1 MEEGMYKSKFLFI
14 VVLLVFWNVN
24 CVAQEPKPDE
34 RGYIVKLGDKVPDF
48 KVTLLDGTSKNLSEF
63 KAPVIVLNFFASWC
77 VVCRKEIPLMEKEVW
92 RAMKDHGLVV
102 LGVDYKEK
110 ADTVGMFVKEMNIS
124 YPVAL
129 DEGGGIFDRFARG
142 GVTRNIVL
150 DRNLNIIYLTRLY
163 DVNEF
168 EGMKNIIRQ
177 TLGLKQDS
185 SATSLTKE
193 KTMEKIYLKDL
204 ADTGKQIA
212 LQYDG
217 KYKVHLEG
225 RIIKKRWWGKMDIG
239 VSLFKD
245 DIVSSQY
252 DKKTKTLKIGYRHYD
267 GVRIAILPMT
277 TFKVPNDIEQ
287 VEINDVK

>member
-1 MEEGMYKSKFLFI
+1 MFRFKFLF
-14 VVLLVFWNVN
+14 VVYLFVVWNIN

-34 RGYIVKLGDKVPDF
+34 RGYIVKVGDKVADF
-48 KVTLLDGTSKNLSEF
+48 KVTLLDGSSKNVSEF
-63 KAPVIVLNFFASWC
+63 KAPVMVLNFFASWC
-77 VVCRKEIPLMEKEVW
+77 VVCRKEIPHLEKEVW
-92 RAMKDHGLVV
+92 QAMKDQGLIV

-110 ADTVGMFVKEMNIS
+110 PDTVGMFVKEMNIS

-129 DEGGGIFDRFARG
+129 DEKGEIFDRFARG

-150 DRNLNIIYLTRLY
+150 DQNLNIIYLTRLY
-163 DVNEF
+163 DANEF
-168 EGMKNIIRQ
+168 EGMKNVVRQ

-185 SATSLTKE
+185 SASSLTKE

-204 ADTGKQIA
+204 ADTGKKVA

-225 RIIKKRWWGKMDIG
+225 RIIKKRWWGKMEIG

-245 DIVSSQY
+245 DIVSSKY
-252 DKKTKTLKIGYRHYD
+252 DKKTKTLRIEYRHYN
-267 GVRIAILPMT
+267 GTRIAILPMT

-287 VEINDVK
+287 VEIYDVK

>member
-1 MEEGMYKSKFLFI
+1 MYRSKFLFI
-14 VVLLVFWNVN
+14 VVLLTLWNFN
-24 CVAQEPKPDE
+24 CVAQDPHPDE
-34 RGYIVKLGDKVPDF
+34 RGYIVKVGDKVADF
-48 KVTLLDGTSKNLSEF
+48 KVTLLDGTSKKLSEF
-63 KAPVIVLNFFASWC
+63 KAPAIVLNFFASWC

-92 RAMKDHGLVV
+92 QPMKDHGLVV

-110 ADTVGMFVKEMNIS
+110 SDTVKMFIKEMNIS

-129 DEGGGIFDRFARG
+129 DEQGEIFDRFARG

-150 DRNLNIIYLTRLY
+150 DRNLNIIYLTRLF
-163 DVNEF
+163 DLNEF

-177 TLGLKQDS
+177 TPGLKQDS
-185 SATSLTKE
+185 SVTSLDKE
-193 KTMEKIYLKDL
+193 KTMEKIFLKDM
-204 ADTGKQIA
+204 AETGKQVA
-212 LQYDG
+212 LQYQG
-217 KYKVHLEG
+217 KYQVHLEG

-252 DKKTKTLKIGYRHYD
+252 DKKTKTLRIEYRHYD

-287 VEINDVK
+287 VEIYDVK